1 VSFATD
7 IIDIGVCPGFWKTRK
22 MEKCILP
29 VCSLHSPHIGYATLS
44 QNALGFHDDTV
55 SNGFSSEVVW

>member
-29 VCSLHSPHIGYATLS
+29 VCSLLSPHIGYATLS
-44 QNALGFHDDTV
+44 QNAL
-55 SNGFSSEVVW
+55 